1 MVRHLP
7 HKFPFNVCLKSGPL
21 CIWRT
26 ATCTDR
32 WTTRV
37 WLRLLLAHGAANRTP
52 SWMEN

>member
-37 WLRLLLAHGAANRTP
+37 WLCLLLAHGAANRTP